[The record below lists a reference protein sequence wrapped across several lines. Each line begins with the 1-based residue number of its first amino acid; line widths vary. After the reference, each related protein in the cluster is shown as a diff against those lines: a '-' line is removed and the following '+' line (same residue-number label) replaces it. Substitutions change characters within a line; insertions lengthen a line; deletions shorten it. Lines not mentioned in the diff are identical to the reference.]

1 MTRPMARP
9 GGRTVKAGALALTL
23 GTALSGLAACGL
35 VPQNPLDA
43 LPPAEA
49 MAETL
54 PESTASWMDLGLR
67 LLEAN
72 QPVQAERA
80 FIRSL
85 RVEGMTAA
93 ALTGAGVAAQRQGLL
108 TEAIRYYERAKELE
122 PDSVAVHNNLGAALF
137 GLGELYPA
145 RQAFKTAFALSSGT
159 STEAEQNLGM
169 ADLAIARAEAANPPP
184 AENPQ
189 KLQRTG
195 SAEYK
200 LIVSSGTAG
209 SG

>member
-1 MTRPMARP
+1 MTRPGR
-9 GGRTVKAGALALTL
+9 RTVTPGVALAVALSPV
-23 GTALSGLAACGL
+23 LSGLTACEI
-35 VPQNPLDA
+35 VPQGPLDG

-49 MAETL
+49 L
-54 PESTASWMDLGLR
+54 PEPTASWMDLGLR
-67 LLEAN
+67 LLAAN

-93 ALTGAGVAAQRQGLL
+93 ALTGAGVAAQHQGLL
-108 TEAIRYYERAKELE
+108 TEAMRYYERARELD

-145 RQAFKTAFALSSGT
+145 RQAFKTAFALSSGA
-159 STEAEQNLGM
+159 STEAAQNLGM
-169 ADLAIARAEAANPPP
+169 ADLAIARAEAANSTP

-200 LIVSSGTAG
+200 LIVAKDAAG

>member
-1 MTRPMARP
+1 MTRQGRRAMGP
-9 GGRTVKAGALALTL
+9 GAVALGLALPV
-23 GTALSGLAACGL
+23 LAGCELIAPG
-35 VPQNPLDA
+35 PLDA
-43 LPPAEA
+43 LPSAEV
-49 MAETL
+49 L
-54 PESTASWMDLGLR
+54 PEALPEQATSWMDVGLR
-67 LLEAN
+67 LLDSN
-72 QPVQAERA
+72 QPVEAENA
-80 FIRSL
+80 FVRSL

-108 TEAIRYYERAKELE
+108 TEAVRYYERAKELE
-122 PDSVAVHNNLGAALF
+122 PDSVAAHNNLGAALY

-145 RQAFKTAFALSSGT
+145 RQAFKTAFALSSGA
-159 STEAEQNLGM
+159 SAEAAQNLDM
-169 ADLAIARAEAANPPP
+169 AELAIARAEAANPPL

-195 SAEYK
+195 VAQYK

>member
-1 MTRPMARP
+1 MMRP
-9 GGRTVKAGALALTL
+9 GRRGGPPGAVARSVTL
-23 GTALSGLAACGL
+23 GLVLSGLAACEL
-35 VPQNPLDA
+35 VPQGPLDD
-43 LPPAEA
+43 LPAAEA
-49 MAETL
+49 MPETL
-54 PESTASWMDLGLR
+54 PEPTASWMDLGLR
-67 LLEAN
+67 LLAAD

-122 PDSVAVHNNLGAALF
+122 TDSVAAHNNLGAALF

-159 STEAEQNLGM
+159 SREAAQNLGM
-169 ADLAIARAEAANPPP
+169 ADLAIARAEAANPPRY
-184 AENPQ
+184 ESPQ

-200 LIVSSGTAG
+200 LIVSKDTAG